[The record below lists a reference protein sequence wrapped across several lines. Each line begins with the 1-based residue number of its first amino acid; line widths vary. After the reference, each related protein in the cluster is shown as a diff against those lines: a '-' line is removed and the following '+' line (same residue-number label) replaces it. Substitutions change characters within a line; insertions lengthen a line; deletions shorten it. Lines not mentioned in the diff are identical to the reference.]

1 MYVIYAVLLKH
12 LCKLTP
18 CRIKNTLETTT
29 SSQVG
34 DGAVSAAVRVRSLG
48 AIVGKNEADSGV
60 CWRPHFALSVVRCW
74 PIGIVDLLP
83 AACLPAFAIDI
94 AAFGQLLARRSL
106 YSILTAQVA
115 RSDD

>member
-48 AIVGKNEADSGV
+48 AIVGKNEADSGGV
-60 CWRPHFALSVVRCW
+60 WRPHFALSVVRCW

-83 AACLPAFAIDI
+83 AACLPAFAI
-94 AAFGQLLARRSL
+94 AAFGQLLRRSL

>member
-83 AACLPAFAIDI
+83 AACCLPAFAI
-94 AAFGQLLARRSL
+94 AAFGQLLRRSL